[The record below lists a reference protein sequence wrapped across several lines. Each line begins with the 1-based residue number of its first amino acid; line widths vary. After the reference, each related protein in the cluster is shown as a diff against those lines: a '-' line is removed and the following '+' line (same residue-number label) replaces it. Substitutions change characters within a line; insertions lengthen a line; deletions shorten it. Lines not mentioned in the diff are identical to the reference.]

1 MHCMCLDMKENTGSD
16 QVTLQTKG
24 TPLPVTLGSKQE
36 KPQQIFSQ
44 ENCRMLQNERHFTD
58 NDMR

>member
-1 MHCMCLDMKENTGSD
+1 MKESSDSD

-24 TPLPVTLGSKQE
+24 TPLPVTLGTTKE

-44 ENCRMLQNERHFTD
+44 ENSRLLQNERHFTD
-58 NDMR
+58 NDMRWVFCI